1 MFFYQLAAA
10 SFTIKMYVRD
20 SLEPVCIILH
30 CDYYYVKLAPKPG
43 APSGGLSCRLKLRA
57 V

>member
-10 SFTIKMYVRD
+10 SFTIKAYVRD

-57 V
+57 A